1 MDRRFSPLAASDLYR
16 RVLDSMTEGVSLS
29 DEAGVIVYT
38 NPAEDLMFGYEPG
51 ELLGRHV
58 TVQNAYPP
66 EDNERIVGEVI
77 AELRRGGVWKGE
89 WRNRRKD
96 GSEFMTSAHI
106 SAVDIEGRPHW
117 LCVQADVTDRRRAE
131 LELRETSSRLNAVL
145 SNASVSLFLMD
156 ENQHCLYMNPAAEAL
171 TGYRFE
177 ETRGR
182 PLHDVIHHTRP
193 DGSPFPH
200 EDCPIGRALPG
211 QSKEEGEEVFV
222 HKDGS
227 FYPVAFTAS
236 PILQDGSRMV
246 GTIVEVRSIA
256 AEKEAEQRR
265 RLLVNELNQRVKNTL
280 AVVQGIAAQTLRSEA
295 DPETARRALEGR
307 LMALSGAHDILT
319 RESWEGADLAQLVVD
334 TVRPFAQDRLEA
346 AGPPVRLNPK
356 AAVSFALALHE
367 LASNALKYGALS
379 TASGRVSATWSLQHD
394 RLSFRWEERDG
405 PPVEAPRRTGFGS
418 RLIERSLA
426 SEFGGEARILYGP
439 QGVVC
444 TIEAPLSAAEGSSA
458 AEG

>member
-1 MDRRFSPLAASDLYR
+1 MHTRIAPLATPDVYR

-38 NPAEDLMFGYEPG
+38 NRAEDLMFGYEPG
-51 ELLGRHV
+51 ELLGQHV

-66 EDNERIVGEVI
+66 EENAAVVADVI
-77 AELRRGGVWKGE
+77 AELQRCGLWKGE

-96 GSEFMTSAHI
+96 GSEFVTSSHI

-117 LCVQADVTDRRRAE
+117 LCVQEDVTDRRRAE
-131 LELRETSSRLNAVL
+131 AELRETSSRLDAVL

-156 ENQHCLYMNPAAEAL
+156 EDHHCVYMNPAAEKL

-177 ETRGR
+177 ETLGR

-193 DGSPFPH
+193 DGSPYPH
-200 EDCPIGRALPG
+200 EACAIGRALPA
-211 QSKEEGEEVFV
+211 QNQEQGEEVFV

-236 PILQDGSRMV
+236 PILDEGARMV
-246 GTIVEVRSIA
+246 GTIVEVRGIA
-256 AEKEAEQRR
+256 AEKEADDRR
-265 RLLVNELNQRVKNTL
+265 RLLVNELNHRVKNTL

-295 DPETARRALEGR
+295 DPVRARRALEGR
-307 LMALSGAHDILT
+307 LLALSSAHDILT
-319 RESWEGADLAQLVVD
+319 RESWGGADLAQLVAD
-334 TVRPFAQDRLEA
+334 TVGPLAQDRLDA
-346 AGPPVRLNPK
+346 DGPPVRLDPK

-379 TASGRVSATWSLQHD
+379 SPAGRVSATWT
-394 RLSFRWEERDG
+394 EEDGLLRFQWRETGG
-405 PPVEAPRRTGFGS
+405 PPVEPPQRVGFGS
-418 RLIERSLA
+418 RLIQRSLA
-426 SEFGGEARILYGP
+426 SELNGRAEILYRRE
-439 QGVVC
+439 GVVC
-444 TIEAPLSAAEGSSA
+444 LIEASLPQTDGPIA
-458 AEG
+458 